1 MLGDSTLTPHA
12 SPIFMYQVI
21 GNDRPCHFVLPFPV
35 RKMSKPTYT
44 PMTTSNTGS
53 TEEHTV
59 SSDKLLDKV
68 KQIVREGNARK
79 ITLKNESGKVL
90 MEIPLT
96 IGIASVVLIPVWVAI
111 GTIAALAGRYTIVVE
126 KRT

>member
-1 MLGDSTLTPHA
+1 
-12 SPIFMYQVI
+12 
-21 GNDRPCHFVLPFPV
+21 
-35 RKMSKPTYT
+35 
-44 PMTTSNTGS
+44 MTTTNAGK

-68 KQIVREGNARK
+68 KEIIREGNARK
-79 ITLKNESGKVL
+79 ITIKNEAGKNL
-90 MEIPLT
+90 MEVPLT

>member
-1 MLGDSTLTPHA
+1 
-12 SPIFMYQVI
+12 
-21 GNDRPCHFVLPFPV
+21 
-35 RKMSKPTYT
+35 
-44 PMTTSNTGS
+44 MTTSNTGT

-68 KQIVREGNARK
+68 KQIVREGNARR
-79 ITLKNESGKVL
+79 ITIKSESGKVL

-96 IGIASVVLIPVWVAI
+96 LGVVGVVLAPVWIAI

>member
-1 MLGDSTLTPHA
+1 
-12 SPIFMYQVI
+12 
-21 GNDRPCHFVLPFPV
+21 
-35 RKMSKPTYT
+35 MSKPNYT
-44 PMTTSNTGS
+44 PMTTSNTGT

-68 KQIVREGNARK
+68 KQVVREGNARR
-79 ITLKNESGKVL
+79 ITIKSESGKVL

-96 IGIASVVLIPVWVAI
+96 LGVVGVVLAPVWIAI

>member
-1 MLGDSTLTPHA
+1 
-12 SPIFMYQVI
+12 
-21 GNDRPCHFVLPFPV
+21 
-35 RKMSKPTYT
+35 MSKPTPT
-44 PMTTSNTGS
+44 SMTTTNNSS

-59 SSDKLLDKV
+59 NSDKLLDKV
-68 KQIVREGNARK
+68 KQIIREGNARK
-79 ITLKNESGKVL
+79 ITIRNESGKNL

>member
-1 MLGDSTLTPHA
+1 
-12 SPIFMYQVI
+12 
-21 GNDRPCHFVLPFPV
+21 
-35 RKMSKPTYT
+35 
-44 PMTTSNTGS
+44 MTTSNTGT

-68 KQIVREGNARK
+68 KQIVREGNARR
-79 ITLKNESGKVL
+79 ITIKSEAGKVL
-90 MEIPLT
+90 VEIPLT
-96 IGIASVVLIPVWVAI
+96 LGVVGVVLAPVWIAI